1 MNVQTILGAGGAIGK
16 ALAKELPAYTHT
28 IRLVSRH
35 PQKVNDDDE
44 LFTADLLD
52 SQQVMQAVAGSEVVY
67 LTAGLQYST
76 KIWQA
81 QWPVIM
87 RNTIGACIAAK
98 SRLVFF
104 DNIYMY
110 DPNHLNPMTEST
122 PIAPGSEKGKVRA
135 AIVDMLMTAVKEKG
149 LQALVARSADFYGF
163 SIANVSMLTETV
175 IKPLSEKKTANWFMD
190 ANRLHSFTWVPDAAK
205 ATAMLGNT
213 PDAFGETWH
222 LPTAAHPLT
231 GKQWVELM
239 AGLLNVQPK
248 YRVVG
253 KTLTHIMGWFMP
265 IMREMAEMLYQYDR
279 DYVFDSSKFERR
291 FNYTPVG
298 YEEGARMIAENDYGR
313 LKV

>member
-1 MNVQTILGAGGAIGK
+1 MQTILGAGGVIANELAS
-16 ALAKELPAYTHT
+16 ALRQYTSSV
-28 IRLVSRH
+28 RLVSRH
-35 PQKVNDDDE
+35 PRKVNEADE
-44 LFTADLLD
+44 LFTADLLNAAD
-52 SQQVMQAVAGSEVVY
+52 VKAAVAGSEVVY
-67 LTAGLQYST
+67 LTAGLVYNA

-87 RNTIGACIAAK
+87 RNTIDACLASG

-110 DPNHLNPMTEST
+110 DPNRLSPMTEST
-122 PIAPGSEKGKVRA
+122 LIAPSSEKGKVRA
-135 AIVDMLMTAVKEKG
+135 AIIEMLMTAVKKQG
-149 LQALVARSADFYGF
+149 LQALVARSADFYGY
-163 SIANVSMLTETV
+163 SIANVSLLTETV
-175 IKPLSEKKTANWFMD
+175 IKPLGEKKTANWLMD

-205 ATAMLGNT
+205 GTAMLGNT

-253 KTLTHIMGWFMP
+253 KTLTRIMGWFMP
-265 IMREMAEMLYQYDR
+265 IMRESVEMLYQYDR
-279 DYVFDSSKFERR
+279 DYVFDSSKFEQR
-291 FNYTPVG
+291 FSYTPVS
-298 YEEGARMIAENDYGR
+298 YQDGARMIAERDYGS